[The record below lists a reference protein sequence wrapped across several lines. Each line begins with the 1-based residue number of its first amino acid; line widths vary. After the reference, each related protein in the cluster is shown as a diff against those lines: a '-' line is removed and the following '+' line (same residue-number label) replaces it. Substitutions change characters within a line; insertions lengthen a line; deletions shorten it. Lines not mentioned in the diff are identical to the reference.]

1 MDPININLAPDYAE
15 IADEAVQRAVEI
27 ILPPGT
33 SQGNADKAIRE
44 TVDKWLGT
52 LRDKVY
58 LKLLTEVHI
67 KGPYKCPWIE
77 AFGDDMYVATGMF
90 RSEKP
95 TRVPR
100 ALIVGNRRLAEK
112 VGMSY
117 GEFVSP
123 VTAIPD
129 DMDSQMANVEKNPDR
144 VLADLVD
151 MGKKADDKEAHDE
164 RFG

>member
-1 MDPININLAPDYAE
+1 
-15 IADEAVQRAVEI
+15 
-27 ILPPGT
+27 
-33 SQGNADKAIRE
+33 
-44 TVDKWLGT
+44 
-52 LRDKVY
+52 
-58 LKLLTEVHI
+58 
-67 KGPYKCPWIE
+67 
-77 AFGDDMYVATGMF
+77 MYVATGMF